1 MAGGS
6 QRVYKQRIKSTQS
19 LKKVFRA
26 QELIAASRIGKARG
40 RTAAAAPYER
50 AITRAVSA
58 VATHTAT
65 DHPLT
70 TERTDTN
77 RAAVLVIASD
87 RGMAGSYSASIIRET
102 ERVVARLQ
110 AEGKEVALYA
120 TGRRAISYFR
130 YREREMAGQWSYG
143 SDSPQADVAGEIA
156 DTLLGAFLAPEAEGG
171 VGELHVVYTQ
181 FVNMV
186 SQRPR
191 RVRMLPLEVVEGV
204 AVPGE
209 NDALPLYD
217 FEPSPEAV
225 LDALLPRYVRSRIF
239 SFMLEAAASELAS
252 RQRAMHTAT
261 DNAQDLIR
269 TYTRL
274 ANQARQADI
283 TQEIS
288 EIVSGADALAAS

>member
-1 MAGGS
+1 M
-6 QRVYKQRIKSTQS
+6 
-19 LKKVFRA
+19 FRA
-26 QELIAASRIGKARG
+26 QELIAASRIGKARA
-40 RTAAAAPYER
+40 RTASATPYER

-58 VATHTAT
+58 VATHSST

-70 TERTDTN
+70 SERQDTN

-87 RGMAGSYSASIIRET
+87 RGMAGAYSASIIRET
-102 ERVVARLQ
+102 ERLVQQLA
-110 AEGKEVALYA
+110 AEGKEVSIYA
-120 TGRRAISYFR
+120 TGRRAISYYR
-130 YREREMAGQWSYG
+130 YRGRELAGEWSYG
-143 SDSPQADVAGEIA
+143 SDNPRQDVAGEIA
-156 DTLLGAFLAPEAEGG
+156 DTLLGAFLAPEPEGG
-171 VGELHVVYTQ
+171 VAELHIVYTQ

-186 SQRPR
+186 TQRPR
-191 RVRMLPLEVVEGV
+191 VVRMLPLEVVEGV

-209 NDALPLYD
+209 HEVLPLYD
-217 FEPSPEAV
+217 FEPSPETV

-239 SFMLEAAASELAS
+239 AFLLDAAASELAA

-261 DNAQDLIR
+261 DNAEDLIR

>member
-19 LKKVFRA
+19 LKKMFRA
-26 QELIAASRIGKARG
+26 QELIAASRIGKARA
-40 RTAAAAPYER
+40 RTAAAGPYAH
-50 AITRAVSA
+50 AITQAVSA
-58 VATHTAT
+58 VATHSSTA
-65 DHPLT
+65 HPLT
-70 TERTDTN
+70 SERTDT
-77 RAAVLVIASD
+77 RRVAVLVVASD

-102 ERVVARLQ
+102 ERLVERLE

-120 TGRRAISYFR
+120 AGRRAIAFYTFR
-130 YREREMAGQWSYG
+130 GRELAGTWSYG
-143 SDSPQADVAGEIA
+143 SDEPSSDVAEEIA
-156 DTLLGAFLAPEAEGG
+156 ATLLEAFLAPADEGG
-171 VGELHVVYTQ
+171 VGELHLVYTQ

-186 SQRPR
+186 TQRPR
-191 RVRMLPLEVVEGV
+191 VIRMLPLEVVEGV
-204 AVPGE
+204 APASE
-209 NDALPLYD
+209 HETLPLYD
-217 FEPSPEAV
+217 FEPDAESV

-239 SFMLEAAASELAS
+239 SCLLEAAASELAS

-261 DNAQDLIR
+261 DNAEDLIR
-269 TYTRL
+269 NYTRL